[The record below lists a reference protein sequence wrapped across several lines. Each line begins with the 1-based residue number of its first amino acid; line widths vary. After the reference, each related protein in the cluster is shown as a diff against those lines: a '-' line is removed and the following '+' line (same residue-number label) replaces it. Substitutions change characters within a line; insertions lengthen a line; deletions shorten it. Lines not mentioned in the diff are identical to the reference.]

1 MGMNTDAVQR
11 LYVAYFN
18 RPADPAS
25 LEVYEA
31 MLPTDRVATQAEL
44 EAVASTYFSPSAEY
58 SSRYSGMS
66 NAEVVNTLYQ
76 NLFGRDAEPTGLLHW
91 TAKLNTGEETFAS
104 IALQLSYSA
113 QGTDAEAISAKITAA
128 KAFTDEVG
136 SNVANIIGFSGN
148 EAAASAR
155 SWLATVTSDATA
167 TTAVAAVSSA
177 VSSAVTAGSS
187 GGSSGGLS
195 TVTLGTGVDEMSGT
209 TFDASLTASG
219 TQTLNSL
226 DKLTGTGATNDTVN
240 ATLNTS
246 VTPAGLTNIE
256 VINVSTA
263 TNAVTL
269 GLVNANALTTLNV
282 AGASGGAF
290 TASGLS
296 SSVALAV
303 ADSAVDHTITFNDV
317 TGTSDAVTVTVAGLT
332 GGAATELTMAGV
344 EGVTIASSGSAN
356 DFDLVATSATSLTIT
371 GSADITLANLTTAGT
386 DSLTSIDA
394 SAATGAVSVTTGN
407 LDIGS
412 TDVAITGGSGADTLN
427 AGAHAGSD
435 VNISGGAGNDVITIN
450 AGSDTVSGGDGT
462 DVLAIGTAVNALD
475 TVTGIETLRATAAVA
490 QDFDGISGGST
501 ITRVEDGVGGNTA
514 ISFTDV
520 SANVATLAL
529 ATVANTNTVTVD
541 RRPILART
549 V

>member
-31 MLPTDRVATQAEL
+31 MLPTDREATQAEL
-44 EAVASTYFSPSAEY
+44 EAIANTYFSPSAEY

-113 QGTDAEAISAKITAA
+113 QGTDSEAISAKITAA
-128 KAFTDEVG
+128 KSFTTEVG
-136 SNVANIIGFSGN
+136 SNVTNIIGFSGN

-167 TTAVAAVSSA
+167 TSAVAAVSTA

-187 GGSSGGLS
+187 GGSSGSGLT
-195 TVTLGTGVDEMSGT
+195 TVTLGTGVDEASGT

-246 VTPAGLTNIE
+246 VTPSSLTNIE
-256 VINVSTA
+256 VLNVSTN

-269 GLVNANALTTLNV
+269 GLVNANSLTTLNV

-296 SSVALAV
+296 SSVAVAV
-303 ADSAVDHTITFNDV
+303 ADSAVSHTMSFNDV

-332 GGAATELTMAGV
+332 GAAATDLTLAGV
-344 EGVTIASSGSAN
+344 EDVTLVSSGSAN
-356 DFDLVATSATSLTIT
+356 SFDLVATSATSLTIT
-371 GSADITLANLTTAGT
+371 GSAGLTLANLTTAGT
-386 DSLTSIDA
+386 DSVTSIDA

-407 LDIGS
+407 LDLGS
-412 TDVAITGGSGADTLN
+412 TDVAITGGAGADTLN
-427 AGAHAGSD
+427 AGAHAGQ
-435 VNISGGAGNDVITIN
+435 T
-450 AGSDTVSGGDGT
+450 
-462 DVLAIGTAVNALD
+462 
-475 TVTGIETLRATAAVA
+475 
-490 QDFDGISGGST
+490 
-501 ITRVEDGVGGNTA
+501 
-514 ISFTDV
+514 
-520 SANVATLAL
+520 
-529 ATVANTNTVTVD
+529 
-541 RRPILART
+541 
-549 V
+549 